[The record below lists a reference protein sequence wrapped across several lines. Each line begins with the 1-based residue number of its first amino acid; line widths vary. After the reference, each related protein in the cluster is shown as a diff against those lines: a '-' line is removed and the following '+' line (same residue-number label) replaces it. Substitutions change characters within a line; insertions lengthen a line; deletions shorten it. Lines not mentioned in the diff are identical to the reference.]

1 MSNDNPRS
9 PVEPAAGGRRADDL
23 PTRHGPEAAAAARL
37 WTPGFVLASIA
48 SGLVFFNA
56 HLLLST
62 FAAQS
67 MSRFAVGD
75 ATGGLVASIFIVG
88 ALVSRVFAGPLME
101 RFPHKA
107 LFAAGMAV
115 FVAMPPLHL
124 LIDSL
129 GLTIAARILHGMAF
143 GICSS
148 VVATVAVSRIPRL
161 RVGEGTSHY
170 ASSTVIGV
178 AAGAL
183 VGLALSRALGFDA
196 VLWLASATSLVSVL
210 LLLTVPA
217 DPRAAPPRAAGRVP
231 ADPAGPA
238 PVGPDAAP
246 PARRG
251 PWARL
256 LEPAVLPIAAVGGLF
271 TIGYASIVTYLGVFA
286 DERGL
291 GPGVSFFFLAYA
303 VAVLASRPWTGPLM
317 DRRGYNP
324 VMLPAFAVFAAGLV
338 LLATATSLP
347 WLLAAAVLVGLGQGN
362 LLSAAQTIAVTRVP
376 RERIGMAT
384 STFFLGIDAG
394 MGFGPM
400 VAGLLVQAHG
410 TATTYLTLGLFVV
423 AVGGLY
429 WAVQGRRLG
438 A

>member
-1 MSNDNPRS
+1 MSNDDPRS
-9 PVEPAAGGRRADDL
+9 PVDPAAGSRLADG
-23 PTRHGPEAAAAARL
+23 PTPGHGAAAAAAARL
-37 WTPGFVLASIA
+37 WTPGFVLASVA

-67 MSRFAVGD
+67 ISRFAVGD

-107 LFAAGMAV
+107 VFAACMAV

-148 VVATVAVSRIPRL
+148 VAATVAVSRIPRL

-210 LLLTVPA
+210 LLLAVPA
-217 DPRAAPPRAAGRVP
+217 DPRAAEGVST
-231 ADPAGPA
+231 A
-238 PVGPDAAP
+238 PTGSAPDGPDAAP

-271 TIGYASIVTYLGVFA
+271 TIGYASVVTYLGVFA

-303 VAVLASRPWTGPLM
+303 VAVLVSRPWTGPLM

-324 VMLPAFAVFAAGLV
+324 VMLPAFAVFAAGLL

-400 VAGLLVQAHG
+400 LAGLLVQAHG
-410 TATTYLTLGLFVV
+410 PATTYLALGLFVL

-429 WAVQGRRLG
+429 WVVQGRRLG